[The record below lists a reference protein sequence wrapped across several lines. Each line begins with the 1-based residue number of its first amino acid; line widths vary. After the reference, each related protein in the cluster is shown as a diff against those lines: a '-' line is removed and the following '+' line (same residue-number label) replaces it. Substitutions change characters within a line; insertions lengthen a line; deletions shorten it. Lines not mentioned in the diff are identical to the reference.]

1 LNRKKFDSFLNRIL
15 HFFLISSK
23 TSKLILFQLLL
34 VHLFLFSCSPAKRF
48 TEKEQNPDKVETTE
62 ELNSSKESGSDLDY
76 SEIRVSMQGL
86 LPAESLLMGSSI
98 ELYDENKKIAFVK
111 SGNTISCFY
120 EDGQA
125 KLVISDQSF
134 IGEKFTLSSANND
147 DIIKL
152 NGKRYRGKIKI
163 LVSGN
168 SVSII
173 NALSLED
180 YVKGVLAKE
189 MPIGKGTEN
198 LEALK
203 ALAICVRTY
212 AIQKMKDGKVYFDI
226 YADTRDQ
233 VYGGVDDESP
243 ITNRATDETQ
253 NLILKYDGN
262 PAIIF
267 YHSTCGGYTE
277 SVENVFTKE
286 PVPYLIT
293 VKDGDEPNCVISPRF
308 NWEEKYTRELIVDR
322 LKNYSLIENKNYSL
336 EDISVTSRFNSGR
349 VKELEINLVDDSG
362 EEQLLV
368 LRGNEIRSIIR
379 NADGKSILWS
389 NMFDVST
396 YSNFIILSGKGFG
409 HGVGLCQWGAISLS
423 KKGWSYE
430 EILNHYYPGTN
441 TEKINDKN

>member
-1 LNRKKFDSFLNRIL
+1 MNRKKSDSFLNRFPHIL
-15 HFFLISSK
+15 LNSSNL
-23 TSKLILFQLLL
+23 SKLILFQLLIA
-34 VHLFLFSCSPAKRF
+34 HIFLLSCSPAKRF
-48 TEKEQNPDKVETTE
+48 TENEQKPDKVETTE
-62 ELNSSKESGSDLDY
+62 VVNSNTKESGSDFNY

-86 LPAESLLMGSSI
+86 IPAESLLMGSSI
-98 ELYDENKKIAFVK
+98 ELYNENKKIAFVK

-134 IGEKFTLSSANND
+134 IGEKFTLSSSNND

-203 ALAICVRTY
+203 ALAVCVRTY

-322 LKNYSLIENKNYSL
+322 LKNYSLIENKNYTL

-349 VKELEINLVDDSG
+349 VKELEINLIDDSG

-423 KKGWSYE
+423 KKGWSYD

-441 TEKINDKN
+441 TEQIND

>member
-15 HFFLISSK
+15 HFFLKSSNP
-23 TSKLILFQLLL
+23 SKLILFQLLL
-34 VHLFLFSCSPAKRF
+34 VDLFLLSCSPAKRF
-48 TEKEQNPDKVETTE
+48 TENEQKPDKVEITE
-62 ELNSSKESGSDLDY
+62 VVNSNTKESGSDFNY

-86 LPAESLLMGSSI
+86 LSAESLLMGSSI
-98 ELYDENKKIAFVK
+98 ELYNENKKIAFVK
-111 SGNTISCFY
+111 SGNTISCFF

-134 IGEKFTLSSANND
+134 IGENFTVSSANND

-168 SVSII
+168 LISII

-233 VYGGVDDESP
+233 VYGGVDDESQ
-243 ITNRATDETQ
+243 ITNQATDETQ

-308 NWEEKYTRELIVDR
+308 NWEEKYTRKLIVDR
-322 LKNYSLIENKNYSL
+322 LKNYSLIENKNYTL

-349 VKELEINLVDDSG
+349 VKELEINLTDDSG
-362 EEQLLV
+362 EAQLLV
-368 LRGNEIRSIIR
+368 LSGNEIRSIIR

-396 YSNFIILSGKGFG
+396 YSNYIILSGKGFG

-423 KKGWSYE
+423 KKGWSYD
-430 EILNHYYPGTN
+430 EILSHYYPGTN
-441 TEKINDKN
+441 TERIND

>member
-1 LNRKKFDSFLNRIL
+1 MNRQKSDSFLNRFPHI
-15 HFFLISSK
+15 FLNSSNL
-23 TSKLILFQLLL
+23 SKLILFQLLIA
-34 VHLFLFSCSPAKRF
+34 HIFLLSCSPAKRF
-48 TEKEQNPDKVETTE
+48 TENEQKPDKVETTE
-62 ELNSSKESGSDLDY
+62 VVNSTKESGSDFDY

-86 LPAESLLMGSSI
+86 IPAESLLMGSSI

-111 SGNTISCFY
+111 SGNTINCFY

-134 IGEKFTLSSANND
+134 LGEKFTLSSANND

-168 SVSII
+168 SISII

-189 MPIGKGTEN
+189 MPTGKGTEN

-203 ALAICVRTY
+203 ALAVCVRTY

-243 ITNRATDETQ
+243 ITNEATDETQ

-277 SVENVFTKE
+277 SAENVFTKE
-286 PVPYLIT
+286 PIPYLIT

-308 NWEEKYTRELIVDR
+308 NWEEKYSRELIIDR
-322 LKNYSLIENKNYSL
+322 LKNYSLIENKNYTL
-336 EDISVTSRFNSGR
+336 EDISVISRFNSGR
-349 VKELEINLVDDSG
+349 VKELEINLIDDSG
-362 EEQLLV
+362 DEQLLV

-396 YSNFIILSGKGFG
+396 YSNYIILTGKGFG

-423 KKGWSYE
+423 KKGWSYD
-430 EILNHYYPGTN
+430 EILSHYYPGTN
-441 TEKINDKN
+441 TERIND